1 MVQGLNSVVGLV
13 VCCVLFVLFV
23 VVVVVMI
30 VMLLQLTIELDHRT
44 KVYTMVPEQAQVLL
58 CGDKSEQIRN
68 PQKSKVG

>member
-1 MVQGLNSVVGLV
+1 
-13 VCCVLFVLFV
+13 
-23 VVVVVMI
+23 
-30 VMLLQLTIELDHRT
+30 MLLQLTIELDHRT